1 LHLLSIKLRNLNSGV
16 PDVPF
21 FSSAYLNPYFE
32 QAQFGNL
39 AQLFGITKTVLI
51 IIFLLDQL
59 QDGARPDGRRE

>member
-1 LHLLSIKLRNLNSGV
+1 
-16 PDVPF
+16 VPF

-39 AQLFGITKTVLI
+39 VQLFGITKTVLI
-51 IIFLLDQL
+51 IIFLLDRL